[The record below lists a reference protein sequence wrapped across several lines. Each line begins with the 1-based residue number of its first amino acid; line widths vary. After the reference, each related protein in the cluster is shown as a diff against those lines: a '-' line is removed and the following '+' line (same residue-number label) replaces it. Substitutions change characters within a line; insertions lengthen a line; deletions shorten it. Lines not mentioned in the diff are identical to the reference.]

1 MANESNTQTDPQGTD
16 PQTDPKQGEGAQGG
30 TEGDPKPAAEGQ
42 GGGEGE
48 VEDKHGQPGINREKY
63 QRDMKA
69 KDDKIAELQAQL
81 DEKSKTEE
89 GRAALKDEL
98 EKLKAD
104 MADERI
110 THKLEM
116 AGCRNAKAAKA
127 LLDDYDGDVDKL
139 KENCPYLFSDG
150 KDQKKT
156 GSTGL
161 KPDGDADKA
170 LDEKLDRAFG
180 IKKKE

>member
-1 MANESNTQTDPQGTD
+1 MADVNKTQTEPQVTD
-16 PQTDPKQGEGAQGG
+16 PQTEPKQGDGTQGG

-48 VEDKHGQPGINREKY
+48 VKDNHGQPGINREKY
-63 QRDMKA
+63 QRDIAA
-69 KDDKIAELQAQL
+69 KDKEIADLKAQIAEAA
-81 DEKSKTEE
+81 KTEE
-89 GRAALKDEL
+89 GRKALEEKIAKLEADQKDE
-98 EKLKAD
+98 
-104 MADERI
+104 RV
-110 THKLEM
+110 THKLEL
-116 AGCRNAKAAKA
+116 AGCRNTKAAKA
-127 LLDDYDGDVDKL
+127 LLDDYDGDVAKL
-139 KENCPYLFSDG
+139 KEDCPYLFSDG
-150 KDQKKT
+150 KNKQT